1 LPGLKRIPI
10 RVLFPAFV
18 LLDSTFGPGLARGF
32 ARRGIL
38 DAGVCLCDHF
48 FFKFEL
54 ALDVFILYSFAPFGL
69 VQVQVSPEFI
79 CIGNGASTL
88 LGS

>member
-18 LLDSTFGPGLARGF
+18 LLGSKFGPGLACGF
-32 ARRGIL
+32 AGRSIPN
-38 DAGVCLCDHF
+38 AGVGLFDHF

-54 ALDVFILYSFAPFGL
+54 ALDLLILDSFVPFGL
-69 VQVQVSPEFI
+69 VQVQVSSEFI
-79 CIGNGASTL
+79 FIGNGASTFW
-88 LGS
+88 GS